1 MRVVYFLY
9 ISVWLKRKLLCK
21 NTRDMLNFS
30 IKLLQRLVAILAILV
45 SLALISAFGLYFYYF
60 PQLPSV
66 TELQQIQ
73 LKTPIRIYSREDKLI
88 AEFGQYRRRLLH
100 IESVPQLVTQAF
112 ISIEDTRFYQH
123 QGVDFFGIAR
133 AISVAMRN
141 KELSQGASTI
151 TMQLAR
157 NYFLTSERT
166 LSRKIK
172 EIFLATK
179 IENNFTKSEILEL
192 YLNKI
197 FLGKRAYGVGAA
209 AEVYYGKKLDQLT
222 LAQIAMIAGLPKAPT
237 RYNPI
242 NNPQRAKLRRDYILQ
257 KMLEQHYINLRQYA
271 EAVSEPI
278 SAKIHVTKTETYA
291 PYMAEM
297 VRAEVIRRYGH
308 EAYKLGLNIYTTL
321 DSNEQALAT
330 TTLRHHLQQY
340 SHRHGY
346 RGAENHVNLATF
358 KTKEQQA
365 DILANYKIYAD
376 LYPALVITVDK
387 KQATLRINQQTD
399 PITLRLPQVRWA
411 RRYINEDQRG
421 KKVQQV
427 SDVLKAGDIV
437 RIQKNSAGQWQLTQ
451 IPRVTGALVSLDPND
466 GAIRAITGGFAFSYS
481 KFNRAIQAKRQPGSS
496 FKPFIYSAALAK
508 GFSPASIVNDAPFK
522 QAGSSWNPQNF
533 GHKFDGLMRL
543 RVALAKSKNMISIH
557 LLKKIGI
564 DYAIDYASKFGFQK
578 ESLPHNLTIALGT
591 GSASPLR
598 MATAYAS
605 FANGGYKVNHYFI
618 RKIEDKNHQQ
628 LFTANPKVACTT
640 CQNTLTTDADNTAP
654 EQQVL
659 PTGQARPAERIMQ
672 PYVNYQ
678 ITSMLQSVAKIGT
691 AARAGRELQR
701 PDIAGKTG
709 TTNDQKDAWF
719 CGFTPKKV
727 TTVWIGFDHSQ
738 SLGKHETSTKAA
750 LPVWID
756 FMKVALKE
764 SEVTE
769 FPRPQELIDIKLDAK
784 TGSRPTRSTTQTIIE
799 SLIAEQI
806 PSHTTRYNVQTLNR
820 DALEQPRK
828 KIVVAQQP
836 KSHLKAQHIKNKNKK
851 LKLQQKLKQK
861 KKWQRLQAKK
871 VAKAAARKK
880 RQRLNKKRRQLKKKR
895 RQQRR
900 AQLKRRNAKKVA
912 RRQAESVEIPEQLF

>member
-1 MRVVYFLY
+1 
-9 ISVWLKRKLLCK
+9 
-21 NTRDMLNFS
+21 MLHFS
-30 IKLLQRLVAILAILV
+30 IKLLQRLVAMLVILV

-66 TELQQIQ
+66 TELQKIQ

-100 IESVPQLVTQAF
+100 INDIPQPVIQAF
-112 ISIEDTRFYQH
+112 IAIEDTRFYQH
-123 QGVDFFGIAR
+123 QGVDFIGIAR
-133 AISVAMRN
+133 AVSVAVKN

-157 NYFLTSERT
+157 NYFLSSERT

-172 EIFLATK
+172 EIFLAVK
-179 IENNFTKSEILEL
+179 IENNFTKEEILEL

-209 AEVYYGKKLDQLT
+209 AEVYYGKKLQQLT
-222 LAQIAMIAGLPKAPT
+222 LAQTAMIAGLPKAPT
-237 RYNPI
+237 KSNPI
-242 NNPQRAKLRRDYILQ
+242 NNPQRAKQRRDYILR
-257 KMLEQHYINLRQYA
+257 KMLEQKYITGQQYA
-271 EAVSEPI
+271 HAITEAM
-278 SAKIHVTKTETYA
+278 SAKIHTTATETHA

-297 VRAEVIRRYGH
+297 VRAEAMRRYGDD
-308 EAYKLGLNIYTTL
+308 AYNLGLNIYTTL
-321 DSNEQALAT
+321 DSNEQALAA
-330 TTLRHHLQQY
+330 TTLRHHLLQY
-340 SHRHGY
+340 SRRHGY
-346 RGAENHVNLATF
+346 RGAEGHVDLATLE
-358 KTKEQQA
+358 TDVQLT
-365 DILANYKIYAD
+365 DVLANYKIHAD
-376 LYPALVITVDK
+376 IHPALVVTTNK
-387 KQATLRINQQTD
+387 KQATVRINQQRE
-399 PITLRLPQVRWA
+399 PIILTLAQVRWA
-411 RRYINEDQRG
+411 RRYIDENHRG
-421 KKVQQV
+421 KRVQRV
-427 SDVLKAGDIV
+427 SDVLKTGDIIRV
-437 RIQKNSAGQWQLTQ
+437 QKNSAGQWQLTQ
-451 IPRVTGALVSLDPND
+451 IPRVTGALVSIDPND

-481 KFNRAIQAKRQPGSS
+481 KFNRATQAKRQPGSS

-508 GFSPASIVNDAPFK
+508 GFSPASIVNDTPFK
-522 QAGSSWNPQNF
+522 QAGSTWNPQNF
-533 GHKFDGLMRL
+533 GHKFDGFMRL
-543 RVALAKSKNMISIH
+543 RTALAKSKNMISIH
-557 LLKKIGI
+557 LLQKIGI
-564 DYAIDYASKFGFQK
+564 DYAIDYASKFGFQQ

-640 CQNTLTTDADNTAP
+640 CQNTLIIDTDNTAS
-654 EQQVL
+654 EQQILSTV
-659 PTGQARPAERIMQ
+659 QARPAERIMQ
-672 PYVNYQ
+672 PHVNYQ

-709 TTNDQKDAWF
+709 TTNDQRDAWF

-727 TTVWIGFDHSQ
+727 TTVWIGYDHSQ

-756 FMKVALKE
+756 FMKMALKE
-764 SEVTE
+764 SEVAE
-769 FPRPQELIDIKLDAK
+769 FPRPQELVDITLDAK
-784 TGSRPTRSTTQTIIE
+784 TGSRPTRSTTRTIVE

-806 PSHTTRYNVQTLNR
+806 PSHTTRYNVRTLNG
-820 DALEQPRK
+820 DAPKQPRE
-828 KIVVAQQP
+828 KIVVAQHP
-836 KSHLKAQHIKNKNKK
+836 KSHSNSQHIKSKNKNKNLK
-851 LKLQQKLKQK
+851 LKQKLKQK

-871 VAKAAARKK
+871 VAKAAARK
-880 RQRLNKKRRQLKKKR
+880 RQQRLNKKRRQLNKKR

-900 AQLKRRNAKKVA
+900 AQLKQRNAKKVA